1 MLSVQIRQVVL
12 EELTAH
18 ARAESPC
25 ECCGLLVGNTS
36 RVESA
41 IRARNLRASP
51 SRYLIDPKDHLSAIR
66 DARST
71 GYSIVGTYHS
81 HPFSTASPSDT
92 DLREATYTEYLYFI
106 VSPGRGQQPTAETK
120 AYRLVSGS
128 FQSVALVSIP

>member
-18 ARAESPC
+18 ARAESPY
-25 ECCGLLVGNTS
+25 ECCGLLIGNTS

-66 DARST
+66 DTRST
-71 GYSIVGTYHS
+71 GYSVVGTYHS
-81 HPFSTASPSDT
+81 HPSSTALPSDR
-92 DLREATYTEYLYFI
+92 DLREATYTEYLYLI
-106 VSPGRGQQPTAETK
+106 VSPGSGQQPTAETR

-128 FQSVALVSIP
+128 FQFVSLVSIP